1 MNYRVN
7 PLFRVSPPS
16 YRRGMTNRPLPLIG
30 SLLAT
35 VALVTTGLAGPA
47 PAASPFVLDGLGDS
61 YASGYGVAPSFTTAC
76 GRSDAA
82 PAPSIDGRLRLALDD
97 FVACGGA
104 RTTDLVP
111 QGQIAALGPD
121 TDVVTLSIGGNDIGW
136 SSAVAA
142 CLGGTDTQCA
152 GALAQARGRITTV
165 LPGLLDSAY
174 DKVDAGAPNATV
186 FVTGYPRLFS
196 PEYGAVLGASPA
208 EQAALNDGADLL
220 NATIRA
226 AADDHAYTFV
236 DVTERFVDHGV
247 NAAEPWLIWPTSPG
261 SFHPN
266 AQGYKAYAAAVTAAI
281 RPSALR

>member
-1 MNYRVN
+1 MIRAYG
-7 PLFRVSPPS
+7 
-16 YRRGMTNRPLPLIG
+16 RGMTTRPLPLIG
-30 SLLAT
+30 SLLAA
-35 VALVTTGLAGPA
+35 VALVMAGLAGPSS
-47 PAASPFVLDGLGDS
+47 AARSFVLDGLGDS

-82 PAPSIDGRLRLALDD
+82 PAPAVAGRMRLALDD
-97 FVACGGA
+97 FVACAGA
-104 RTTDLVP
+104 KTTDLVP

-136 SSAVAA
+136 SSAVTA
-142 CLGGTDTQCA
+142 CLGGTDAQCA
-152 GALAQARGRITTV
+152 GALAQTRGRITSV

-174 DKVDAGAPNATV
+174 DKVDAGAPNATI

-196 PEYGAVLGASPA
+196 PDYGGVLGASPA
-208 EQAALNDGADLL
+208 EQVALNDGADLL

-226 AADDHAYTFV
+226 AAEGHDYTFV

-247 NAAEPWLIWPTSPG
+247 NASEPWLIWPTSPG
-261 SFHPN
+261 SFHPD
-266 AQGYKAYAAAVTAAI
+266 AQGYQAYAAAVTAAI